1 MVSERFFRVEAVQFY
16 WEVKLMKTGLSKK
29 LISVILSILL
39 VITAIPMTVFADI
52 DGIDG
57 LDGTDANSAK
67 LLTAMNAYTDKMD
80 GTVYTNMYAAYSAYL
95 QASQAYDAYV
105 YGDVDIDL
113 DAYADALT
121 TATSNMTEYKGYSGT
136 ATSASD
142 GSYKTS
148 TLVESDE
155 MSNVL
160 YTYGMGNNATYASS
174 TNDSQFVGL
183 QYGAITFLYN
193 GGTMACPVNMFV
205 NSTSTTGTHR
215 TRSLRPYKQGTTDDS
230 TSATI
235 FSLSKVWHGKST
247 TTGYQTVTSGD
258 MYTFLGYEDG
268 DTDHTS
274 QKSNKTQYYYSNTL
288 YCSAAL
294 DSSTYLKE
302 YNITWYTLTNNGKGS
317 TIAMDSTATNNTVGP
332 TVRVINYK
340 VLKDKIDSLSIVSD
354 AENYKD
360 KSSLAAYYKTIDSA
374 TFDPNSYFTSS
385 NNYSDCKTAI
395 ENAVTN
401 LGNLTAPDS
410 DTTGYDALRTAITG
424 ARNTY
429 NSTDETK
436 AKYTSDSWSAFA
448 SAYEA
453 AKAVMVGLVG
463 SDKTVSSGTGYND
476 PDNAQTLADTLNA
489 KFAAL
494 EVEFTS
500 ADTAKLEEV
509 IGGCETAIENST
521 YYTTDSYTNANL
533 EENVLNAKV
542 AVWGAEDQYQVTA
555 NCLSSDDQDTV
566 DSWYKTL
573 DTAIMSLEVS
583 KDAIVTSARSYSMNS
598 AIEYAKSLSASD
610 YSNYSAVQQAIDD
623 CSSFVP
629 TLQDRETGA
638 VSAKISSYKSLVEA
652 LVYAINNLH
661 SAFSKLANGEV
672 ANAGETV
679 DTTLSYSKFTMTL
692 TWSRKSGQIF
702 FRTSNDVSVFDI
714 GQSNFTFY
722 ANANYDQY
730 LQTINFSADS
740 NFDTK
745 EITANNDLT
754 SSSYSI
760 SNFAG
765 NLGAKVTTP
774 SATYKWKNFYVTSNT
789 GSYACMDSNGTGYS
803 VSDNFKMDDELL
815 VAQAD
820 YDDPSSGILCKSGS
834 TYFVADGTLNL
845 PEQDEKDL
853 SAETVPTSND
863 YKVSTNLGT
872 YINYKY
878 HPTGIYDYRGFGTIS
893 NSYTQSATVIDITTL
908 IDLINT
914 VDSLSYLDYTADTW
928 DDVETALTAAKSEMD
943 YTNMTA
949 AQILAECKTR
959 YNDLW
964 TAYSNLAKPLSNKEI
979 ADAVS
984 SAIDVYNA
992 TNDSNIYS
1000 ADSWSAFETAYKAAY
1015 NSIYSTDDS
1024 VAIYS
1029 TKNIRNIDNNTT
1041 NAAAITKLATDL
1053 TTAFNALVKV
1063 ADFTKLIAAANTSL
1077 ESYVYTVSDLN
1088 ALADVINS
1096 SKYLKY
1102 TVEEQSA
1109 TYEDEQDAIDAET
1122 STIADA
1128 FAALQTT
1135 SPIDTSA
1142 LEGVKADLVA
1152 KIDDPD
1158 AWTGLD
1164 EAKEYID
1171 SFTDS
1176 DKLYTAVKIYN
1187 ASVYGINYTQSN
1199 TDAIVTEAM
1208 TKIQPQTYDVTVI
1221 DQNGE
1226 TKVYED
1232 VPYGATQEVTS
1243 LDGSNVDWYYS
1254 YKSNTSENTEKY
1266 YTTDSIIR
1274 FVVKG
1279 DTTLRTEPNTNTDT
1293 SQYKVTVVSALK
1305 SKVLNISYVNSGDSY
1320 TLPEPTPYAYYDF
1333 TGYTV
1338 NGETKQA
1345 GDKITPTANTTI
1357 TANYEMN
1364 DDADVTITL
1373 VMRDVDDSW
1382 TDSDFEAKYNDLVEV
1397 KQSSLVTE
1405 KKATKASIVVAG
1417 ETQTSTVKGFR
1428 RSEDD
1433 NKDIYAY
1440 ALIPY
1445 TFNGV
1450 DNVDS
1455 YDNLIDGLITK
1466 DVLDDD
1472 GNGYHHVYNPSED
1485 GYSLL
1490 DTATIVGYGQD
1501 YSFYAAEDS
1510 YLVALSEEDY
1520 EDFVNSGVA
1529 TVDDKGADVA
1539 TSSQLSES
1547 TSELSIV
1554 STYALPEGATFVES
1568 GILFTKDT
1576 SADLKLS
1583 NVDSKSIYR
1592 FKSSAHTVGNQF
1604 VISIKKPSKSTSFN
1618 YLAYMIYEI
1627 DGVQYRVESDVVNAT
1642 YEA

>member
-1 MVSERFFRVEAVQFY
+1 MSSAVS
-16 WEVKLMKTGLSKK
+16 GLSA
-29 LISVILSILL
+29 S
-39 VITAIPMTVFADI
+39 TTVD
-52 DGIDG
+52 
-57 LDGTDANSAK
+57 
-67 LLTAMNAYTDKMD
+67 
-80 GTVYTNMYAAYSAYL
+80 
-95 QASQAYDAYV
+95 
-105 YGDVDIDL
+105 DVD
-113 DAYADALT
+113 
-121 TATSNMTEYKGYSGT
+121 S
-136 ATSASD
+136 
-142 GSYKTS
+142 
-148 TLVESDE
+148 
-155 MSNVL
+155 
-160 YTYGMGNNATYASS
+160 
-174 TNDSQFVGL
+174 
-183 QYGAITFLYN
+183 
-193 GGTMACPVNMFV
+193 
-205 NSTSTTGTHR
+205 TGTKKYQN
-215 TRSLRPYKQGTTDDS
+215 LR
-230 TSATI
+230 
-235 FSLSKVWHGKST
+235 
-247 TTGYQTVTSGD
+247 
-258 MYTFLGYEDG
+258 
-268 DTDHTS
+268 
-274 QKSNKTQYYYSNTL
+274 N
-288 YCSAAL
+288 AL
-294 DSSTYLKE
+294 
-302 YNITWYTLTNNGKGS
+302 
-317 TIAMDSTATNNTVGP
+317 A
-332 TVRVINYK
+332 
-340 VLKDKIDSLSIVSD
+340 
-354 AENYKD
+354 
-360 KSSLAAYYKTIDSA
+360 
-374 TFDPNSYFTSS
+374 
-385 NNYSDCKTAI
+385 
-395 ENAVTN
+395 NAK
-401 LGNLTAPDS
+401 
-410 DTTGYDALRTAITG
+410 
-424 ARNTY
+424 NTY

-494 EVEFTS
+494 EVEFTP

-610 YSNYSAVQQAIDD
+610 YSNYSAVTQAIAD
-623 CSSFVP
+623 CDLFVP
-629 TLQDRETGA
+629 TLQERKSGA
-638 VSAKISSYKSLVEA
+638 VAEKLDDYKKKVEA

-679 DTTLSYSKFTMTL
+679 NTQLSYSKFTMTL
-692 TWSRKSGQIF
+692 DWSRNSGQIF

-1128 FAALQTT
+1128 FSALQTT

-1373 VMRDVDDSW
+1373 VMKDVKESW
-1382 TDSDFEAKYNDLVEV
+1382 TDSDFEASYNDLVEV

-1405 KKATKASIVVAG
+1405 KKSIKASIVVAG
-1417 ETQTSTVKGFR
+1417 ETQTSTVNGFR

-1433 NKDIYAY
+1433 NDDIYAY

-1455 YDNLIDGLITK
+1455 YEHLIDSFV
-1466 DVLDDD
+1466 DVAPDAD
-1472 GNGYHHVYNPSED
+1472 GNDQKVYTPSED

-1520 EDFVNSGVA
+1520 EDFVNSGIA

-1618 YLAYMIYEI
+1618 YLAYMIYEV